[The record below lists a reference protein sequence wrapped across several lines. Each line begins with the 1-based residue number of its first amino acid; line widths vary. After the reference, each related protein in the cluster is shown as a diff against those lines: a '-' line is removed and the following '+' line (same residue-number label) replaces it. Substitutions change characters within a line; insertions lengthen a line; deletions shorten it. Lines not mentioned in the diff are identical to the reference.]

1 MYDFRFY
8 FANRYNSKGY
18 HLKEIS
24 IRKYIGVPDILLI
37 VVLTILPTAM
47 LGCNFFTGDSK
58 ENPQIAIYVN
68 GELYGRYDLSTP
80 AIIEIGDTNTLEIVN
95 ERASMIHADCRD
107 QVCVHTAPIGKE
119 LPGHIVCLPNGI
131 VVSVE
136 NAEYS
141 TDIDGYVS

>member
-1 MYDFRFY
+1 MKDF
-8 FANRYNSKGY
+8 
-18 HLKEIS
+18 S
-24 IRKYIGVPDILLI
+24 IRKYIGIPDILLI